1 MARTPF
7 VQSTWLDGKD
17 SMSLIGNRR
26 GKLLV
31 AAVAAVMAAG
41 VGVAVAASAAKPS
54 PSNAVMKG
62 KGVPEFGMTKS
73 YFKGKTVN
81 FTYTKGFYCDRH
93 VKSAASS
100 GCEAGANFKKAPA
113 KNFDPLYITVPLG
126 FTRPAMSMEC
136 PTGLVCVDH
145 PGTIDLSRLEPALK
159 PLYPSL
165 TKKQLTEALKN
176 AAVPGHDHFITT
188 TNGDQPEWWD
198 VKVIGVTSPATY
210 KDILKHKSY
219 GYIAHQIKAKN
230 KNIVGPIDTN
240 LFLYFG
246 VK

>member
-1 MARTPF
+1 
-7 VQSTWLDGKD
+7 
-17 SMSLIGNRR
+17 MSVIGHRR
-26 GKLLV
+26 GKILV
-31 AAVAAVMAAG
+31 ATVAAVMAAG
-41 VGVAVAASAAKPS
+41 VGVAVAAGAAKPA

-73 YFKGKTVN
+73 FFNGKTVS
-81 FTYTKGFYCDRH
+81 FTYTKGFYCDRR

-100 GCEAGANFKKAPA
+100 GCEAGANFQKAPA
-113 KNFDPLYITVPLG
+113 KNFDPLFITVPLG

-165 TKKQLTEALKN
+165 TNKQLTAALKN

-188 TNGDQPEWWD
+188 KNGDKAEWWD
-198 VKVIGVTSPATY
+198 VKIVGVTSAATY

>member
-1 MARTPF
+1 
-7 VQSTWLDGKD
+7 
-17 SMSLIGNRR
+17 MSLIVHRR
-26 GKLLV
+26 GKIFVATV
-31 AAVAAVMAAG
+31 AAVLAAG
-41 VGVAVAASAAKPS
+41 VGVAVAASASKPA

-62 KGVPEFGMTKS
+62 MGVPEFGMTKS
-73 YFKGKTVN
+73 YFHGKTVS

-100 GCEAGANFKKAPA
+100 GCEAGANFKKPPA
-113 KNFDPLYITVPLG
+113 KNFDPLFITVPLG
-126 FTRPAMSMEC
+126 FSRPAMSMEC

-165 TKKQLTEALKN
+165 TNKQLTAALKN

-188 TNGDQPEWWD
+188 KNGDQPEWWD
-198 VKVIGVTSPATY
+198 VKVVGVTSPTTY
-210 KDILKHKSY
+210 HQILKHKSY
-219 GYIAHQIKAKN
+219 RYIARQIRAKN
-230 KNIVGPIDTN
+230 KHVVGPIDTN